1 MTMSCQ
7 VRQWLRDDVMKD
19 TSVAQRQLL
28 FLLGGLETEFYA
40 VTPSPAWLT
49 VLSLSFWYFVPTAS
63 PVETV
68 LDCFLKHTAECVVD
82 SAVLAVI
89 RLFMRLRSR
98 EPVDFA
104 AIFDPRSTTHSGRIL
119 CIDFSDDIQDNTLAW
134 ELCAV
139 LRASLPAFIQP
150 SCFAYLTTAF
160 IEQLV
165 EERRWERAVFVML
178 FNPYDAVRTKL
189 VRDLIHC
196 HIPEVFP
203 SASPLAEM
211 KESQHL
217 LSTVMATPA
226 VAFLVDEL
234 GISPAVI
241 YSCLA
246 DHARYV
252 GDVLLEVVCRVAIQ
266 EWDASFELL
275 LKHILPEAVIGNNV
289 ELVATCLSLLER
301 EGVKKWRRV
310 FDVLSV
316 YVRSVSSE
324 GGLSYEG
331 SVVLFQEIEELE
343 TAQTVVGRKEWVKM
357 LEEMK
362 WRVAALIVDA
372 LLKESD
378 VDEKKVEVCALQV
391 GSLRCSYDIQ
401 KQLLDSLQGIQ
412 VKPLCRC

>member
-7 VRQWLRDDVMKD
+7 VRQWLRDGVLKD

-139 LRASLPAFIQP
+139 LRASQPAFIQP

>member
-139 LRASLPAFIQP
+139 LRASQPAFIQP

-301 EGVKKWRRV
+301 EGVKKWKRV

>member
-1 MTMSCQ
+1 MSCQ

-40 VTPSPAWLT
+40 VTPSPGWLT

-68 LDCFLKHTAECVVD
+68 MDCFLKHTAECVVD

-139 LRASLPAFIQP
+139 LRASQPAFIQP

-275 LKHILPEAVIGNNV
+275 LKYILPEAVIGNNV

-343 TAQTVVGRKEWVKM
+343 TAQTVVERKEWVKM

-378 VDEKKVEVCALQV
+378 VDEKKVEACALQV

-412 VKPLCRC
+412 VKSLCRC

>member
-7 VRQWLRDDVMKD
+7 VRQWLRDGVLKD

-40 VTPSPAWLT
+40 VTPSPGWLT

-139 LRASLPAFIQP
+139 LRASQPAFIQP

-343 TAQTVVGRKEWVKM
+343 TAQTVAGEKAGEIQWKRK
-357 LEEMK
+357 
-362 WRVAALIVDA
+362 
-372 LLKESD
+372 
-378 VDEKKVEVCALQV
+378 
-391 GSLRCSYDIQ
+391 
-401 KQLLDSLQGIQ
+401 
-412 VKPLCRC
+412 

>member
-7 VRQWLRDDVMKD
+7 VRQWLRDDVLKD

-40 VTPSPAWLT
+40 VTPSPVWLT

-104 AIFDPRSTTHSGRIL
+104 AIFDPRSTTHSVRIL

-139 LRASLPAFIQP
+139 LRASQPAFIQP

-266 EWDASFELL
+266 EWDVSFELL

-316 YVRSVSSE
+316 YVRSVSNE

-331 SVVLFQEIEELE
+331 SVTLFQEIEELE

>member
-1 MTMSCQ
+1 MSCQ
-7 VRQWLRDDVMKD
+7 VRQWLRDDVLKD

-40 VTPSPAWLT
+40 VTPSPVWLT

-89 RLFMRLRSR
+89 RLFMLLRSR

-104 AIFDPRSTTHSGRIL
+104 AIFDPQSTTHTGRIL

-134 ELCAV
+134 ELCVV
-139 LRASLPAFIQP
+139 LRASQPAFIQP
-150 SCFAYLTTAF
+150 SCFAYLTAAF

-178 FNPYDAVRTKL
+178 FNPYDVVRTKL

-203 SASPLAEM
+203 SSSPLAEM

-217 LSTVMATPA
+217 LSTIMATPA

-234 GISPAVI
+234 SISPAVI

>member
-1 MTMSCQ
+1 MSCQ

-139 LRASLPAFIQP
+139 LRASQPAFIQP

>member
-1 MTMSCQ
+1 MSCQ
-7 VRQWLRDDVMKD
+7 VRQWLRDDVLKD

-40 VTPSPAWLT
+40 VTPSPVWLT

-104 AIFDPRSTTHSGRIL
+104 AIFDPRSTTHSVRIL

-139 LRASLPAFIQP
+139 LRASQPAFIQP

-316 YVRSVSSE
+316 YVRSVSNE

-331 SVVLFQEIEELE
+331 SVTLFQEIEELE

>member
-7 VRQWLRDDVMKD
+7 VRQWLRDDVLKD

-104 AIFDPRSTTHSGRIL
+104 AIFDPRSTTHSVRIL

-139 LRASLPAFIQP
+139 LRASQPAFIQP

-331 SVVLFQEIEELE
+331 SVTLFQEIEELE
-343 TAQTVVGRKEWVKM
+343 TAQTVVERKEWVKM

-378 VDEKKVEVCALQV
+378 VDEKKVEACALQV

>member
-1 MTMSCQ
+1 MSCQ
-7 VRQWLRDDVMKD
+7 VRQWLRDGVLKD

-139 LRASLPAFIQP
+139 LRASQPAFIQP
-150 SCFAYLTTAF
+150 SCVAYLTTAF

-266 EWDASFELL
+266 EWDVSFELL
-275 LKHILPEAVIGNNV
+275 LKHILPKAVIGNNM

-316 YVRSVSSE
+316 YVKSVSSE

-378 VDEKKVEVCALQV
+378 VDEKKVEACALQV

-412 VKPLCRC
+412 AKSLCRC

>member
-1 MTMSCQ
+1 MSCQ

-104 AIFDPRSTTHSGRIL
+104 AIFDPRSTTHSVRIL

-139 LRASLPAFIQP
+139 LRASQPAFIQP

-331 SVVLFQEIEELE
+331 SVTLFQEIEELE
-343 TAQTVVGRKEWVKM
+343 TAQTVVERKEWVKM

>member
-1 MTMSCQ
+1 MSCQ

-40 VTPSPAWLT
+40 VTPSPGWLT

-139 LRASLPAFIQP
+139 LRASQPAFIQP

-178 FNPYDAVRTKL
+178 FNPYDVVRTKL

-266 EWDASFELL
+266 EWDVSFELL
-275 LKHILPEAVIGNNV
+275 LKHILPEAVIGNNM

-316 YVRSVSSE
+316 YVKSVSSE

-331 SVVLFQEIEELE
+331 SVTLFQEIEELE

-378 VDEKKVEVCALQV
+378 VDEKKVEACALQV

-412 VKPLCRC
+412 AKSLCRC

>member
-1 MTMSCQ
+1 MSCQ
-7 VRQWLRDDVMKD
+7 VRQWLRDDVLKD

-139 LRASLPAFIQP
+139 LRASQPAFIQP

-275 LKHILPEAVIGNNV
+275 LKHILPEAVIGSNV

>member
-1 MTMSCQ
+1 MSCQ
-7 VRQWLRDDVMKD
+7 VRQWLRDGVLKD

-104 AIFDPRSTTHSGRIL
+104 AIFDPRSTTHSSRIL

-139 LRASLPAFIQP
+139 LRASQPAFIQP

-331 SVVLFQEIEELE
+331 SVMLFQEIEELE
-343 TAQTVVGRKEWVKM
+343 TAQTVVERKEWVKM

-378 VDEKKVEVCALQV
+378 VDEKKVEACALQV

-412 VKPLCRC
+412 VKSLCRC

>member
-1 MTMSCQ
+1 MSCQ

-139 LRASLPAFIQP
+139 LRASQPAFIQP

-178 FNPYDAVRTKL
+178 FNPYDAVRAKL

-301 EGVKKWRRV
+301 EGVKKWKRV

-391 GSLRCSYDIQ
+391 GSLRCCYDIQ

>member
-1 MTMSCQ
+1 MSCQ

-40 VTPSPAWLT
+40 VTPSPGWLT

-134 ELCAV
+134 ELCVV
-139 LRASLPAFIQP
+139 LRASQPAFIQP
-150 SCFAYLTTAF
+150 SCFAYLTAAF

>member
-1 MTMSCQ
+1 MSCQ
-7 VRQWLRDDVMKD
+7 VRQWLRDDVLKD

-104 AIFDPRSTTHSGRIL
+104 AIFDPRSTTHSVRIL

-139 LRASLPAFIQP
+139 LRASQPAFIQP

-343 TAQTVVGRKEWVKM
+343 TAQTVVGRKEWVKI

>member
-104 AIFDPRSTTHSGRIL
+104 AIFDPRSTTHTGKIL

-139 LRASLPAFIQP
+139 LRASQPAFIQP

-203 SASPLAEM
+203 SSSPLAEM

-275 LKHILPEAVIGNNV
+275 LKHILPEAVIGNNM

-378 VDEKKVEVCALQV
+378 VDEKKVEACALQV

>member
-1 MTMSCQ
+1 MSCQ

-104 AIFDPRSTTHSGRIL
+104 AIFDPRSTTHTGKIL

-139 LRASLPAFIQP
+139 LRASQPAFIQP

>member
-1 MTMSCQ
+1 MSCQ
-7 VRQWLRDDVMKD
+7 VRQWLRDGVLKD

-40 VTPSPAWLT
+40 VTPSPGWLT

-104 AIFDPRSTTHSGRIL
+104 AIFDPRSTTHTGRIL

-139 LRASLPAFIQP
+139 LRASQPAFIQP

-203 SASPLAEM
+203 SSSPLAEM

-217 LSTVMATPA
+217 LSTIMATPA
-226 VAFLVDEL
+226 VTFLVDEL

-331 SVVLFQEIEELE
+331 SVTLFQEIEELE
-343 TAQTVVGRKEWVKM
+343 TAQTVVERKEWVKM

-378 VDEKKVEVCALQV
+378 VDEKKVEACALQV

-412 VKPLCRC
+412 AKSLCRC

>member
-7 VRQWLRDDVMKD
+7 VRQWLRDDVLKD

-40 VTPSPAWLT
+40 VTPSPVWLT

-139 LRASLPAFIQP
+139 LRASQPAFIQP

-378 VDEKKVEVCALQV
+378 VDEKKVEACALQV

>member
-1 MTMSCQ
+1 MSCQ
-7 VRQWLRDDVMKD
+7 VRQWLRDDVLKD

-40 VTPSPAWLT
+40 VTPSPVWLT

-139 LRASLPAFIQP
+139 LRASQPAFIQP

>member
-1 MTMSCQ
+1 MSCQ
-7 VRQWLRDDVMKD
+7 VRQWLRDDVLKD

-104 AIFDPRSTTHSGRIL
+104 AIFDPRSTTHSVRIL

-139 LRASLPAFIQP
+139 LRASQPAFIQP

-301 EGVKKWRRV
+301 GGVKKWRRV

>member
-7 VRQWLRDDVMKD
+7 VRQWLRDDVLKD

-40 VTPSPAWLT
+40 VTPSPVWLT

-104 AIFDPRSTTHSGRIL
+104 AIFDPRSTTHSVRIL

-139 LRASLPAFIQP
+139 LRASQPAFIQP

-275 LKHILPEAVIGNNV
+275 LKHILPEAVIGNNM

>member
-7 VRQWLRDDVMKD
+7 VRQWLRDGVLKD

-139 LRASLPAFIQP
+139 LRASQPAFIQP
-150 SCFAYLTTAF
+150 SCVAYLTTAF

-266 EWDASFELL
+266 EWDVSFELL
-275 LKHILPEAVIGNNV
+275 LKHILPEAVIGNNM

-316 YVRSVSSE
+316 YVKSVSSE

-343 TAQTVVGRKEWVKM
+343 TAQTVVERKEWVKM

-378 VDEKKVEVCALQV
+378 VDEKKVEACALQV

-412 VKPLCRC
+412 AKSLCRC

>member
-7 VRQWLRDDVMKD
+7 VRQWLRDDVLKD

-40 VTPSPAWLT
+40 VTPSPVWLT

-98 EPVDFA
+98 
-104 AIFDPRSTTHSGRIL
+104 DPRSTTHSVRIL

-139 LRASLPAFIQP
+139 LRASQPAFIQP

-378 VDEKKVEVCALQV
+378 VDEKKVEVCSLQV

>member
-7 VRQWLRDDVMKD
+7 VRQWLRDGVLKD

-49 VLSLSFWYFVPTAS
+49 VLSLSFWYFVPAAS

-104 AIFDPRSTTHSGRIL
+104 AIFDPRSTTHTGRIL

-139 LRASLPAFIQP
+139 LRASQPAFIQP
-150 SCFAYLTTAF
+150 SCFAYLTAAF

-203 SASPLAEM
+203 FSSPLAEM

-217 LSTVMATPA
+217 LSTIMATPA

-266 EWDASFELL
+266 EWDVSFELL
-275 LKHILPEAVIGNNV
+275 LKHILPEAVIGNNM

>member
-1 MTMSCQ
+1 MSFQ
-7 VRQWLRDDVMKD
+7 VRQWLRDDVLKD

-104 AIFDPRSTTHSGRIL
+104 AIFDPRSTTHTGKIL

-139 LRASLPAFIQP
+139 LRASQPAFIQP

-178 FNPYDAVRTKL
+178 FNPYDVVRTKL

-203 SASPLAEM
+203 SSSPLAEM

-275 LKHILPEAVIGNNV
+275 LKHILPEAVIGNNM

>member
-7 VRQWLRDDVMKD
+7 VRQWLRDDVLKD

-104 AIFDPRSTTHSGRIL
+104 AIFDPRSTTHSVRIL

-139 LRASLPAFIQP
+139 LRASQPAFIQP

>member
-1 MTMSCQ
+1 MTMSFQ

-104 AIFDPRSTTHSGRIL
+104 AIFDPRSTTHTGKIL

-139 LRASLPAFIQP
+139 LRASQPAFIQS

-203 SASPLAEM
+203 SSSPLAEM

-266 EWDASFELL
+266 EWDVSFELL

-331 SVVLFQEIEELE
+331 SVMLFQEIEELE
-343 TAQTVVGRKEWVKM
+343 TAQTVVERKEWVKM

-378 VDEKKVEVCALQV
+378 VDEKKVEACALQV

-412 VKPLCRC
+412 VKSLCRC

>member
-7 VRQWLRDDVMKD
+7 VRQWLRDDVLKD

-40 VTPSPAWLT
+40 VTPSPVWLT

-139 LRASLPAFIQP
+139 LRASQPAFIQP
-150 SCFAYLTTAF
+150 SCLAYLTTAF

>member
-7 VRQWLRDDVMKD
+7 VRQWLRDDVLKD

-104 AIFDPRSTTHSGRIL
+104 AIFDPRSTTHTGRIL

-139 LRASLPAFIQP
+139 LRASQPAFIQP

-316 YVRSVSSE
+316 YVRSVPSE

>member
-1 MTMSCQ
+1 MSCQ

-139 LRASLPAFIQP
+139 LRASQPAFIQP

-203 SASPLAEM
+203 SSSPLAEM

-217 LSTVMATPA
+217 LSTIMATPA
-226 VAFLVDEL
+226 VTFLVDEL

-412 VKPLCRC
+412 VKPICRC

>member
-104 AIFDPRSTTHSGRIL
+104 AIFDPRSTTHTGKIL

-139 LRASLPAFIQP
+139 LRASQPAFIQP

>member
-1 MTMSCQ
+1 MSCQ
-7 VRQWLRDDVMKD
+7 VRQWLRDGVLKD

-139 LRASLPAFIQP
+139 LRASQPAFIQP
-150 SCFAYLTTAF
+150 SCVAYLTTAF

-266 EWDASFELL
+266 EWDVSFELL
-275 LKHILPEAVIGNNV
+275 LKHILPEAVIGNNM

-316 YVRSVSSE
+316 YVKSVSSE

-378 VDEKKVEVCALQV
+378 VDEKKVEACALQV

-412 VKPLCRC
+412 AKSLCRC

>member
-1 MTMSCQ
+1 MSCQ

-19 TSVAQRQLL
+19 TPVAQRQLL

-139 LRASLPAFIQP
+139 LRASQPAFIQP

-275 LKHILPEAVIGNNV
+275 LKHILPEAVIGNNM

>member
-7 VRQWLRDDVMKD
+7 VRQWLRDGVLKD

-40 VTPSPAWLT
+40 VTPSPGWLT

-68 LDCFLKHTAECVVD
+68 MDCFLKHTAECVVD

-104 AIFDPRSTTHSGRIL
+104 AIFDPRSTTHTGRIL

-139 LRASLPAFIQP
+139 LRASQPAFIQS

-203 SASPLAEM
+203 SSSPLAEM

-266 EWDASFELL
+266 EWDVSFELL
-275 LKHILPEAVIGNNV
+275 LKHIFL
-289 ELVATCLSLLER
+289 
-301 EGVKKWRRV
+301 RR
-310 FDVLSV
+310 
-316 YVRSVSSE
+316 
-324 GGLSYEG
+324 
-331 SVVLFQEIEELE
+331 
-343 TAQTVVGRKEWVKM
+343 
-357 LEEMK
+357 
-362 WRVAALIVDA
+362 
-372 LLKESD
+372 
-378 VDEKKVEVCALQV
+378 
-391 GSLRCSYDIQ
+391 
-401 KQLLDSLQGIQ
+401 
-412 VKPLCRC
+412 

>member
-139 LRASLPAFIQP
+139 LRASQPAFIQP

-343 TAQTVVGRKEWVKM
+343 TAQTVVERKEWVKM

>member
-1 MTMSCQ
+1 MSCQ

-139 LRASLPAFIQP
+139 LRASQPAFIQP

-316 YVRSVSSE
+316 YVKSVSSE

>member
-1 MTMSCQ
+1 MTMSFQ

-104 AIFDPRSTTHSGRIL
+104 AIFDPRSTTHTGKIL

-139 LRASLPAFIQP
+139 LRASQPAFIQP
-150 SCFAYLTTAF
+150 SCFAYLTAAF

-203 SASPLAEM
+203 SSSPLAEM